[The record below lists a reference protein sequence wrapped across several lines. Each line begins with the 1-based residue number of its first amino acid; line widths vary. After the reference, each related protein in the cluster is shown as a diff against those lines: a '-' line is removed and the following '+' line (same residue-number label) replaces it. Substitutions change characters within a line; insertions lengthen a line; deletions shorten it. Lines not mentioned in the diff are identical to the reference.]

1 MGQILWP
8 SQNILTLKME
18 YFEWSTLNFNI
29 QRDSKQHA
37 SHKHNKTFSFF
48 PPGGSVVQPTCIGLH
63 ARFIIAKKR
72 RKRRSGKGY
81 DGPRSELYSNSSRK
95 MQAAA
100 LAGSFTIV
108 CRAAAVG
115 RWLSVRLSVPRSC
128 CRSTQLPGGE
138 ITKAKIQTKKP
149 WDCSSFIFF
158 VKGPFLYYV
167 NIKG

>member
-1 MGQILWP
+1 MKRNQDVMNLTFF
-8 SQNILTLKME
+8 SSLKQFQNR
-18 YFEWSTLNFNI
+18 YFKLRKKSCSVIGCQKSNANRQGNLNQNFNI
-29 QRDSKQHA
+29 IRDFKA
-37 SHKHNKTFSFF
+37 SYKHNKTFSFF

-128 CRSTQLPGGE
+128 CRSSQLPGGE
-138 ITKAKIQTKKP
+138 TTKAKI
-149 WDCSSFIFF
+149 
-158 VKGPFLYYV
+158 
-167 NIKG
+167 

>member
-1 MGQILWP
+1 MRVSSLQ
-8 SQNILTLKME
+8 
-18 YFEWSTLNFNI
+18 
-29 QRDSKQHA
+29 
-37 SHKHNKTFSFF
+37 
-48 PPGGSVVQPTCIGLH
+48 
-63 ARFIIAKKR
+63 KKR

-128 CRSTQLPGGE
+128 CRSSQLPGGE
-138 ITKAKIQTKKP
+138 ITEPKFQKKKSVGLWWFYSLGDLISYWGKKFFRWLYIRLFCSQLLMPLFTAP
-149 WDCSSFIFF
+149 WWGN
-158 VKGPFLYYV
+158 K
-167 NIKG
+167 

>member
-1 MGQILWP
+1 MNQ
-8 SQNILTLKME
+8 
-18 YFEWSTLNFNI
+18 NFNI
-29 QRDSKQHA
+29 KWDSQQHA
-37 SHKHNKTFSFF
+37 SYKHNKTFSFF
-48 PPGGSVVQPTCIGLH
+48 PPGGSVVRR
-63 ARFIIAKKR
+63 AYVYRIACAFHHCKKKR

-128 CRSTQLPGGE
+128 CRSSQLPSGE
-138 ITKAKIQTKKP
+138 ITKAKIQTKFRGIEHNILAKNT
-149 WDCSSFIFF
+149 IFWF
-158 VKGPFLYYV
+158 KTLYPDLEHLH
-167 NIKG
+167 